1 MVRKPGTGTVLAM
14 VAIVIATA
22 GTATAATSALIN
34 GHQIKKGSI
43 PITALSSSARKAL
56 VGRTGP
62 VGAIGP
68 RGPQGTQGVQG
79 IQGIQ
84 GVKGDT
90 GSSGVSG
97 YTVVQ
102 NNVTVLTGAFSG
114 QVSVTCPAGD
124 SVIGGGG
131 GATGAVFN
139 ADELVVG
146 ASYPLGSNGWEVDLV
161 SPTDTAIT
169 TNYGIVVRAVCAKV
183 G

>member
-1 MVRKPGTGTVLAM
+1 MRKPGTGTVLAM
-14 VAIVIATA
+14 VAIVVATA
-22 GTATAATSALIN
+22 GTATAASALIN

-43 PITALSSSARKAL
+43 PITALSRSARKAL
-56 VGRTGP
+56 MGRAGA
-62 VGAIGP
+62 VGATGP
-68 RGPQGTQGVQG
+68 RGPQGAQG
-79 IQGIQ
+79 IQGIEGVQ
-84 GVKGDT
+84 GVKGNT

-102 NNVTVLTGAFSG
+102 NNVTVLTGAFFG

-131 GATGAVFN
+131 GTTGAVFN

-146 ASYPLGSNGWEVDLV
+146 ASYPLTNGWEVDLV

-169 TNYGIVVRAVCAKV
+169 TNYGIFVRAICATV